1 MTSKPFPAFA
11 VLTLLAGL
19 TVLITACAKV
29 PDASAARK
37 PDSSGS
43 AEPAVTARPQPTAMP
58 TAPNTTPVA
67 CPYDGTPI
75 TIRPG
80 DQPAPI
86 CLHPGDLLTLGAQ
99 PSPTQ
104 PWQPPTSSAPATL
117 RCDSRPLADGA
128 LTATCH
134 ALGLGTASV
143 STTTAAF
150 AGDPHGPAQ
159 YTWTLTVHV
168 TPAP

>member
-1 MTSKPFPAFA
+1 MTSKPPSVPA

-19 TVLITACAKV
+19 AMLLAACAKNPDV
-29 PDASAARK
+29 PSGRE
-37 PDSSGS
+37 PNSTGS
-43 AEPAVTARPQPTAMP
+43 AGPGATARPQFTPGPGTSAANPT
-58 TAPNTTPVA
+58 A

-75 TIRPG
+75 TIRRG
-80 DQPAPI
+80 GHPAPI
-86 CLHPGDLLTLGAQ
+86 CLHPGDVLILNAL

-104 PWQPPTSSAPATL
+104 PWQPPTSSDATIL
-117 RCDSRPLADGA
+117 RCDSRLLAEGA

-134 ALGLGTASV
+134 ALGLGTVTV

-159 YTWTLTVHV
+159 YTWTLTVQI
-168 TPAP
+168 TGA